1 MNPIIS
7 PWSIYLINVLSGLKN
22 IFIAAVVAAIF
33 VGIGSAIYF
42 LTVIADPYYD
52 EDDEK
57 DQNKILNIKK
67 CFKKSVV
74 GLIISALLVVI
85 APSKD
90 TMYTMLALDNLTTD
104 NIQAIGKTGKD
115 VIDYVSDQI
124 DKIVNGNNSNDV
136 EENEK

>member
-22 IFIAAVVAAIF
+22 IFIVAAAAAIL
-33 VGIGSAIYF
+33 VGIGNAIYF
-42 LTVIADPYYD
+42 LIVIDSPYYN

-124 DKIVNGNNSNDV
+124 DKIVNDNQSNDV

>member
-22 IFIAAVVAAIF
+22 IFIVAVAAAIL
-33 VGIGSAIYF
+33 VGIGNAIYF
-42 LTVIADPYYD
+42 LIVIDSPYYN

-74 GLIISALLVVI
+74 GLIISALLFVI
-85 APSKD
+85 TPSKD

-115 VIDYVSDQI
+115 VIDYVADQI
-124 DKIVNGNNSNDV
+124 DKIVNGNQSNDV

>member
-22 IFIAAVVAAIF
+22 IFIVAVAAAIL
-33 VGIGSAIYF
+33 VGIGNAIYF
-42 LTVIADPYYD
+42 FIVIDNPYYN

-124 DKIVNGNNSNDV
+124 DKIVNGNENDDT

>member
-22 IFIAAVVAAIF
+22 IFIVAVAAAIL
-33 VGIGSAIYF
+33 VGIGNAIYF
-42 LTVIADPYYD
+42 LIVIDSPYYN

-74 GLIISALLVVI
+74 GLIISALLFVI
-85 APSKD
+85 TPSKD

-115 VIDYVSDQI
+115 VIDYVADQI
-124 DKIVNGNNSNDV
+124 DKIVNGNKNDDT

>member
-1 MNPIIS
+1 MNPIIN

-22 IFIAAVVAAIF
+22 FFIAEVVVAIF

-85 APSKD
+85 TPSKD

-124 DKIVNGNNSNDV
+124 DKIVNGNKNNDV

>member
-22 IFIAAVVAAIF
+22 IFIAALVAAIF
-33 VGIGSAIYF
+33 IGIGSAIYF

>member
-1 MNPIIS
+1 MNPIIN

-33 VGIGSAIYF
+33 VGIGNAIYF
-42 LTVIADPYYD
+42 LIVVDDPYYD
-52 EDDEK
+52 KDNEK
-57 DQNKILNIKK
+57 YQNKILNIKK

-74 GLIISALLVVI
+74 GLIISALLVAI
-85 APSKD
+85 TPSKD

-124 DKIVNGNNSNDV
+124 DKIVNGNKNNDV

>member
-22 IFIAAVVAAIF
+22 IFIVAVAAAIL
-33 VGIGSAIYF
+33 VGIGNAIYF
-42 LTVIADPYYD
+42 FIVIDDPYYN

-57 DQNKILNIKK
+57 CQNKILNIKK

-124 DKIVNGNNSNDV
+124 DKIVNGNENDNT

>member
-1 MNPIIS
+1 MNPIIN

-124 DKIVNGNNSNDV
+124 DKIVNGNKSNDV

>member
-22 IFIAAVVAAIF
+22 IFIVAVAAAIL
-33 VGIGSAIYF
+33 VGIGNAIYF
-42 LTVIADPYYD
+42 LIVIDSPYYN

-74 GLIISALLVVI
+74 GLIISALLFVI
-85 APSKD
+85 TPSKN

-115 VIDYVSDQI
+115 VIDYVADQI
-124 DKIVNGNNSNDV
+124 DKIVNGNKNDDT

>member
-1 MNPIIS
+1 MNPIIN

-22 IFIAAVVAAIF
+22 IFIAAVVAAILG
-33 VGIGSAIYF
+33 GIVNAIYF
-42 LTVIADPYYD
+42 LIVIDDPYYD
-52 EDDEK
+52 KDNEK
-57 DQNKILNIKK
+57 YQNKILNIKK
-67 CFKKSVV
+67 CFKKFVV

-85 APSKD
+85 TPSKD

-104 NIQAIGKTGKD
+104 NIQSIGKTGKD

-124 DKIVNGNNSNDV
+124 DKIVNGNNSNDT

>member
-1 MNPIIS
+1 MNPIIN

-22 IFIAAVVAAIF
+22 FFIAAVVAAIF

-67 CFKKSVV
+67 CFKKSIV

-85 APSKD
+85 TPSKD

>member
-22 IFIAAVVAAIF
+22 IFMTAAVAAIF
-33 VGIGSAIYF
+33 GGIVNAIYF
-42 LTVIADPYYD
+42 LIVMDDPYHD
-52 EDDEK
+52 ED
-57 DQNKILNIKK
+57 KILNIKK

-74 GLIISALLVVI
+74 GLIISALLFAI
-85 APSKD
+85 TPSKD

-115 VIDYVSDQI
+115 VIDYVADQI
-124 DKIVNGNNSNDV
+124 DKIVNGNKNDDT

>member
-22 IFIAAVVAAIF
+22 IFIVAAAAAIL
-33 VGIGSAIYF
+33 VGIGNAIYF
-42 LTVIADPYYD
+42 LIVIDSPYYN

-124 DKIVNGNNSNDV
+124 DKIVNGNQSNDV

>member
-1 MNPIIS
+1 MNPIIN
-7 PWSIYLINVLSGLKN
+7 PWSIYLINVLSGLK
-22 IFIAAVVAAIF
+22 IFFIVTVVAAIF
-33 VGIGSAIYF
+33 IGIGSAIYF

-67 CFKKSVV
+67 CFKKSIV

-85 APSKD
+85 TPSKD

>member
-22 IFIAAVVAAIF
+22 IFIVAVAAAIL
-33 VGIGSAIYF
+33 VGIGNAIYF
-42 LTVIADPYYD
+42 FIVIDDPYYN

-124 DKIVNGNNSNDV
+124 DKIVNGNENDDT

>member
-7 PWSIYLINVLSGLKN
+7 PWLIYLINVLSGLK
-22 IFIAAVVAAIF
+22 IFFIVTVVAAIF
-33 VGIGSAIYF
+33 VGIGSVICF
-42 LTVIADPYYD
+42 LIVIGGPYYD
-52 EDDEK
+52 KDDEK

-85 APSKD
+85 IPSKD

-124 DKIVNGNNSNDV
+124 DKIVNGNQSNNV

>member
-1 MNPIIS
+1 MNPIIN

-33 VGIGSAIYF
+33 IGIGSAIYF

>member
-1 MNPIIS
+1 MNPIIN

-22 IFIAAVVAAIF
+22 IFIVAVLAAIF
-33 VGIGSAIYF
+33 VGIGSAICF
-42 LTVIADPYYD
+42 LIVIGSPYYD
-52 EDDEK
+52 KDDEK

-124 DKIVNGNNSNDV
+124 DKIVNGNKNDDT
-136 EENEK
+136 EENER

>member
-1 MNPIIS
+1 MNPIIN
-7 PWSIYLINVLSGLKN
+7 PWLIYLINVLSGLKN
-22 IFIAAVVAAIF
+22 IFIVAVVVAIF
-33 VGIGSAIYF
+33 VGIGSVICF
-42 LTVIADPYYD
+42 LIVIDNSYYD

-57 DQNKILNIKK
+57 DQNKILNIIK
-67 CFKKSVV
+67 CFKKSIV

>member
-1 MNPIIS
+1 MNPIIN

-124 DKIVNGNNSNDV
+124 DKIVNGNQSNDV

>member
-1 MNPIIS
+1 MNPIIN

-22 IFIAAVVAAIF
+22 IFIAVVAAIF
-33 VGIGSAIYF
+33 GGIVNAIYF
-42 LTVIADPYYD
+42 LIVIDDPYYD
-52 EDDEK
+52 KDNEK
-57 DQNKILNIKK
+57 YQNKILNIKK
-67 CFKKSVV
+67 CFKKFVV

-85 APSKD
+85 TPSKD

-124 DKIVNGNNSNDV
+124 DKIVNGNKSNDV

>member
-1 MNPIIS
+1 MKPIIN

-22 IFIAAVVAAIF
+22 IFMAAVVAAIF
-33 VGIGSAIYF
+33 VGIGNAIYF
-42 LTVIADPYYD
+42 LIVIDNPYHD
-52 EDDEK
+52 K
-57 DQNKILNIKK
+57 DKILNIKK
-67 CFKKSVV
+67 YFKKSVV

-85 APSKD
+85 TPSKD

>member
-1 MNPIIS
+1 MNPIIN

-22 IFIAAVVAAIF
+22 IFVVAVAAAIL
-33 VGIGSAIYF
+33 VGIGNAIYF
-42 LTVIADPYYD
+42 LIVIDSPYYN

-115 VIDYVSDQI
+115 VIDYVADQI
-124 DKIVNGNNSNDV
+124 DKIVNGNKNDDT

>member
-1 MNPIIS
+1 MNPIIN

-22 IFIAAVVAAIF
+22 IFIVAVAAAIL
-33 VGIGSAIYF
+33 VGIGNAIYF
-42 LTVIADPYYD
+42 LIVIDSPYYN

-74 GLIISALLVVI
+74 GLIISALLFVI
-85 APSKD
+85 TPSKD

-115 VIDYVSDQI
+115 VIDYVADQI
-124 DKIVNGNNSNDV
+124 DKIVNGNKNDDT

>member
-22 IFIAAVVAAIF
+22 IFIVAVAAAIL
-33 VGIGSAIYF
+33 VGIGNAIYF
-42 LTVIADPYYD
+42 LIVIDSPYYN
-52 EDDEK
+52 EDNEK

-67 CFKKSVV
+67 CFKKSVI

-124 DKIVNGNNSNDV
+124 DKIVNGNQSNDV

>member
-22 IFIAAVVAAIF
+22 IFIAAVAAAIF
-33 VGIGSAIYF
+33 GGIVNAIYF
-42 LTVIADPYYD
+42 LIVIDDPYHDKD
-52 EDDEK
+52 E
-57 DQNKILNIKK
+57 ILNIKK
-67 CFKKSVV
+67 CFKKFIV

-85 APSKD
+85 TPSKD

-124 DKIVNGNNSNDV
+124 DKIVNGNKNDDT

>member
-1 MNPIIS
+1 MNPIIN

-85 APSKD
+85 VPSKD

-124 DKIVNGNNSNDV
+124 DKIVNGNKSNDT

>member
-1 MNPIIS
+1 MKPIIN

-22 IFIAAVVAAIF
+22 IFMAAVVAAIF
-33 VGIGSAIYF
+33 VGIGNAIYF
-42 LTVIADPYYD
+42 LIVIDNTYHD
-52 EDDEK
+52 K
-57 DQNKILNIKK
+57 DKILNIKK
-67 CFKKSVV
+67 YFKKSVI

-85 APSKD
+85 TPSKD

-124 DKIVNGNNSNDV
+124 DKIVNDNKNNDV

>member
-22 IFIAAVVAAIF
+22 IFIVAVAAAIL
-33 VGIGSAIYF
+33 VGIGNAIYF
-42 LTVIADPYYD
+42 LIVIDSPYYN

-74 GLIISALLVVI
+74 GLIISALLFVI
-85 APSKD
+85 TPSKD

-115 VIDYVSDQI
+115 VIDYVADQI
-124 DKIVNGNNSNDV
+124 DKIVNGNKNDGT

>member
-22 IFIAAVVAAIF
+22 IFMTAAVAAIF
-33 VGIGSAIYF
+33 GIIVNAIYF
-42 LTVIADPYYD
+42 LIVIDSPYYD

-67 CFKKSVV
+67 CFKKIVV

-85 APSKD
+85 TPSKD

>member
-22 IFIAAVVAAIF
+22 IFIVAVAAAIL
-33 VGIGSAIYF
+33 VGIGNAIYF
-42 LTVIADPYYD
+42 LIVIDSPYYN
-52 EDDEK
+52 EDNEK

-67 CFKKSVV
+67 CFKKSVI

-85 APSKD
+85 TPSKD

-124 DKIVNGNNSNDV
+124 DKIVNGNKNNDV

>member
-1 MNPIIS
+1 MNPIIN

-22 IFIAAVVAAIF
+22 FFIAAVVAAIF
-33 VGIGSAIYF
+33 VGIGIAIYF
-42 LTVIADPYYD
+42 LTVIANPYYD

-124 DKIVNGNNSNDV
+124 DKIVNGNKSNDV

>member
-22 IFIAAVVAAIF
+22 IFIVAVAAAIL
-33 VGIGSAIYF
+33 VGIGNAIYF
-42 LTVIADPYYD
+42 LIVIDSPYYN

-74 GLIISALLVVI
+74 GLIISALLFVI
-85 APSKD
+85 TPSKD

-104 NIQAIGKTGKD
+104 NIQTIGKTGKD
-115 VIDYVSDQI
+115 VIDYVADQI
-124 DKIVNGNNSNDV
+124 DKIVNGNKNDDT

>member
-22 IFIAAVVAAIF
+22 IFIVAVAAAIL
-33 VGIGSAIYF
+33 VGIGNAIYF
-42 LTVIADPYYD
+42 FIVIDNPYYN

-85 APSKD
+85 TPSKD

-124 DKIVNGNNSNDV
+124 DKIVNGNENDDT

>member
-22 IFIAAVVAAIF
+22 IFIIAVVAAIL
-33 VGIGSAIYF
+33 VGIVNAIYF
-42 LTVIADPYYD
+42 LIVIDSPYYN

-124 DKIVNGNNSNDV
+124 DKIVNGNKNDDT
-136 EENEK
+136 EENER

>member
-1 MNPIIS
+1 MNPIIN

-22 IFIAAVVAAIF
+22 FFIAAEVAAIF

-42 LTVIADPYYD
+42 LTVISNPYYD
-52 EDDEK
+52 ENDEK
-57 DQNKILNIKK
+57 DQNEILNIKK

-85 APSKD
+85 TPSKD

-124 DKIVNGNNSNDV
+124 DKIVNGNKSNDI